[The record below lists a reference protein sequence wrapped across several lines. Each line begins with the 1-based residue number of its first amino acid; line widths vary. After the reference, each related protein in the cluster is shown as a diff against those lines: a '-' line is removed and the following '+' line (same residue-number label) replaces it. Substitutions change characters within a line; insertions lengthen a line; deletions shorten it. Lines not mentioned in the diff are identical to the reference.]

1 MKWNIFRLKKL
12 DKDEENKLKK
22 KIFEIIFEANTPYG
36 RLFDLSLLLLIILSV
51 ALVILESVPTFNA
64 RYHTFL
70 VVSEWLITILFTI
83 EYLLRLYSVQK
94 PLRYVFSFY
103 GIIDLLSILPFYFGI
118 FFPNSKYLSSIRI
131 LRLFRILRIFNLTGL
146 TQNRNIL
153 LRSLQQSKDRI
164 IVFLSF
170 VILIVVVLGSFMY
183 AIEKNHPESG
193 FTSIPIS
200 IYWAVV
206 TMTTVGYGDVA
217 PVTGLGR
224 FLASIIM
231 ILGYGI
237 IAVPAGIMSQ
247 EIARAS
253 KENDHIPTNT
263 DVCRYCG
270 DNYHLDNSIYCKTC
284 GHLLNP

>member
-1 MKWNIFRLKKL
+1 
-12 DKDEENKLKK
+12 
-22 KIFEIIFEANTPYG
+22 
-36 RLFDLSLLLLIILSV
+36 
-51 ALVILESVPTFNA
+51 
-64 RYHTFL
+64 
-70 VVSEWLITILFTI
+70 
-83 EYLLRLYSVQK
+83 
-94 PLRYVFSFY
+94 
-103 GIIDLLSILPFYFGI
+103 
-118 FFPNSKYLSSIRI
+118 
-131 LRLFRILRIFNLTGL
+131 
-146 TQNRNIL
+146 
-153 LRSLQQSKDRI
+153 
-164 IVFLSF
+164 
-170 VILIVVVLGSFMY
+170 
-183 AIEKNHPESG
+183 
-193 FTSIPIS
+193 
-200 IYWAVV
+200 
-206 TMTTVGYGDVA
+206 MTTVGYGDVA